1 MTDENFENS
10 WFTANKN
17 ENLSEHFEEIKSY
30 AYLIFDRLDT
40 NGNGFI
46 EREELVNALESSATA
61 SRDKSFI
68 TFLLNNHENIVEASE
83 DSSKDGISR
92 NDISAYFDLISS
104 LL

>member
-10 WFTANKN
+10 WFTDNKS
-17 ENLSEHFEEIKSY
+17 ENLSDHFNEIKSY

-46 EREELVNALESSATA
+46 EREELEDALKSSATA
-61 SRDKSFI
+61 ARDKSFI

-83 DSSKDGISR
+83 DASQDGISR
-92 NDISAYFDLISS
+92 KDIAAYFELISS